1 MKKTE
6 RGVFCIESRDDSDP
20 SFAPS
25 LRLLAKQLDFSILT
39 ATVRRVE
46 TRRDLTSQV
55 ADWGN
60 RADYKYPVLWL
71 TGHGSKGGFFV
82 DDKAGN
88 KRIDLRSLMEIAE
101 DGKFSWS
108 GALLHFSACSTLN
121 VRDDECRD
129 LFEMS
134 GVEAISGYSKDIYW
148 IPSLA
153 FEMLY
158 MQFLQQ
164 ALAHSASD
172 EGIDQEILAQC
183 HDRMFD
189 SRMCSGLIDHL
200 GFRLVTR
207 ADFGVGG

>member
-1 MKKTE
+1 MKRTE
-6 RGVFCIESRDDSDP
+6 RGVFCIESRGDGDP
-20 SFAPS
+20 SFEPS
-25 LRLLAKQLDFSILT
+25 LRLLAEQLDFSILN
-39 ATVRRVE
+39 AAVRRVV
-46 TRRDLTSQV
+46 TRKDLTRQV
-55 ADWGN
+55 AEWGN
-60 RADYKYPVLWL
+60 REDYKYPVLWL

-82 DDKAGN
+82 NDEAGN
-88 KRIDLRSLMEIAE
+88 RRVELRSLIEIAQ
-101 DGKFSWS
+101 DGEFDWS

-121 VRDDECRD
+121 AHDDECRD
-129 LFEMS
+129 LFEKS
-134 GVEAISGYSKDIYW
+134 GVEAISGFSKDIYW

-172 EGIDQEILAQC
+172 EGANEDILAEC
-183 HDRMFD
+183 RDRMFD

-207 ADFGVGG
+207 ADFGVRG